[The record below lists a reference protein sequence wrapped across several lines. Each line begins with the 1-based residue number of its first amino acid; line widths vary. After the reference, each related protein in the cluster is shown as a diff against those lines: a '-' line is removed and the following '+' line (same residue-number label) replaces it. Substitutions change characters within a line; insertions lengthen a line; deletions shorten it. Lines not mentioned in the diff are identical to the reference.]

1 MKKRVVLLSLVALLS
16 AFVPTFLIFP
26 SHTHIVNAETQSIKV
41 LTHSLMALG
50 SSLTEEQKIV
60 TKTLLGDSQ
69 MSEEQIISVTEQT
82 LAKYVD
88 NTGTVANIY
97 SSVLIKPLEKGSGVQ
112 VEIVTPKNITTISS
126 STYQNAAI
134 TSGISD
140 ILIRI
145 ASVEP
150 VTGEGALAGVYAL
163 LEQVGI
169 EVDKT
174 TIQIS
179 QDEILLIEKIKA
191 ETSLSDDDANK
202 LIAELKKHVT
212 SNVIEKQTVSEDWL
226 KEHVS
231 NVCAT
236 YNVTLSEG
244 LQVEII
250 AWLTSYSTTDVAQS
264 NEAVNQL
271 EQSILAVDWLDV
283 LTNLDTILNANEI
296 LALEKMDYSDT
307 TIYHAIIDAVYQRLL
322 SDIREDYL
330 AGVKLIYSQSFV
342 IEHMLATPSLKE
354 KEALNYIRTLCY
366 YFIASKEDG
375 MLATALTEEN
385 KPAWLIADTTKANFL
400 NALSRYNTISQ
411 NPYLQE
417 IVNRI
422 GIATG
427 YSYEAFLYDNIQQEG
442 DLISLTIVCPCMN
455 QEIKMNASFN
465 LQTGGCTLTIGD
477 ETSEIKVYDFEKQYT
492 VNLEDRYQKLID
504 HLETYQL
511 SQQDMGIFNTR
522 NPQNPDHQPYKE
534 VLEQFYNYSM
544 SADVIPDRFPYLP
557 LLDSASYPPG
567 NRQFKYAIYDLNGDG
582 IDELIISDSNDN
594 HLALY
599 TYNTEVILLKEVSGY
614 RHHMRISQDGTI
626 ATYGSGGAY
635 VSGATIDTIA
645 TEGQGVIKLHVVTKE
660 FDQSFS
666 QATFIVGEYGTSTET
681 YVGQEEY
688 LKHYGQYEPY
698 LSLEFYRFIESSNQ
712 APVLDPTLFR
722 DITDEIVSSSTS
734 HQQIW
739 PVSKQNELAQYM
751 VNFGHEMNYNFELKS

>member
-1 MKKRVVLLSLVALLS
+1 
-16 AFVPTFLIFP
+16 
-26 SHTHIVNAETQSIKV
+26 
-41 LTHSLMALG
+41 
-50 SSLTEEQKIV
+50 
-60 TKTLLGDSQ
+60 
-69 MSEEQIISVTEQT
+69 
-82 LAKYVD
+82 
-88 NTGTVANIY
+88 
-97 SSVLIKPLEKGSGVQ
+97 
-112 VEIVTPKNITTISS
+112 
-126 STYQNAAI
+126 
-134 TSGISD
+134 
-140 ILIRI
+140 
-145 ASVEP
+145 
-150 VTGEGALAGVYAL
+150 
-163 LEQVGI
+163 
-169 EVDKT
+169 
-174 TIQIS
+174 
-179 QDEILLIEKIKA
+179 
-191 ETSLSDDDANK
+191 
-202 LIAELKKHVT
+202 
-212 SNVIEKQTVSEDWL
+212 
-226 KEHVS
+226 
-231 NVCAT
+231 
-236 YNVTLSEG
+236 
-244 LQVEII
+244 
-250 AWLTSYSTTDVAQS
+250 
-264 NEAVNQL
+264 
-271 EQSILAVDWLDV
+271 
-283 LTNLDTILNANEI
+283 
-296 LALEKMDYSDT
+296 
-307 TIYHAIIDAVYQRLL
+307 
-322 SDIREDYL
+322 
-330 AGVKLIYSQSFV
+330 
-342 IEHMLATPSLKE
+342 
-354 KEALNYIRTLCY
+354 
-366 YFIASKEDG
+366 

-400 NALSRYNTISQ
+400 NALNRYNTISQ

-442 DLISLTIVCPCMN
+442 DIISLTIVCPCMN
-455 QEIKMNASFN
+455 QEIKITANFN
-465 LQTGGCTLTIGD
+465 LQTGGCTLTTGD

-511 SQQDMGIFNTR
+511 SQQDMGIFNTS
-522 NPQNPDHQPYKE
+522 NPKNSNNQPYKE

-544 SADVIPDRFPYLP
+544 SDDIMPDRFPYLP
-557 LLDSASYPPG
+557 PLDGASYPPG

-582 IDELIISDSNDN
+582 IEELIISDSRDN

-599 TYNTEVILLKEVSGY
+599 TYNTEAILLKAVSGY
-614 RHHMRISQDGTI
+614 RNHMRIFQDGTI
-626 ATYGSGGAY
+626 ATYGSGGAH
-635 VSGATIDTIA
+635 VSVATIDTIA